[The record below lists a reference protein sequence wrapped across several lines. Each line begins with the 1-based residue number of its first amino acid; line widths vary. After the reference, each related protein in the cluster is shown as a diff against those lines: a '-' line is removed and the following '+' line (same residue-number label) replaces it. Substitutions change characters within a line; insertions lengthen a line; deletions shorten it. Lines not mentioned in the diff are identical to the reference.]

1 MLAYESRVSQDSK
14 TCGELFFVICDEL
27 KDISYLEALTIL
39 LTCFIDVA
47 KDQLI
52 LTEEQISCLIGIFMA
67 QIPHCLKQ
75 C

>member
-1 MLAYESRVSQDSK
+1 MLAYESRVSQDSR
-14 TCGELFFVICDEL
+14 TCGELFFIICDEL

-39 LTCFIDVA
+39 RTCFIKAA

-52 LTEEQISCLIGIFMA
+52 LTEEQTSCLIGIFMA
-67 QIPHCLKQ
+67 QIPRCFKL